1 MFWTPLEVHAFQILE
16 FGVAYRKG
24 LSINFQFT
32 FLKSFMN
39 FLKCLGISIQW
50 IHILV
55 GVPVLKSAPKV
66 RIMFSKAQ
74 DPTNL
79 PMEWNM
85 GFLSGTPGLTGS
97 TLISP
102 FF

>member
-1 MFWTPLEVHAFQILE
+1 MHALQILE

-55 GVPVLKSAPKV
+55 GVPVLKSTPKV
-66 RIMFSKAQ
+66 KIMFCRAQ

-85 GFLSGTPGLTGS
+85 GFLSGTPGLIGS
-97 TLISP
+97 ALISP